1 MSEKELVEDLPLDVK
16 DKMLYKIDEIVD
28 KRIWYKLEP
37 FYSYDAIDRISKL
50 EDFYFDN
57 YLEAHREKIVRIFL
71 QISLSYDCFIED
83 ESLYPDKIDPRM
95 EDYDYVHIEDMDID
109 YLANLIRNIE
119 PCGEY
124 YCTRFYFWE
133 IDSVIEINTL
143 KSIYVF
149 TESKEF
155 LNLLEKLATA
165 EGLYL
170 YEENYSVE
178 DSKKINELLDKYVR
192 EDDTLSDDF
201 GDEQGL
207 ANYNLKNIE
216 SAIKKTTKDE
226 NDE

>member
-1 MSEKELVEDLPLDVK
+1 MSEKELVEDLPLEVK

-28 KRIWYKLEP
+28 KSIWYKLAP

-57 YLEAHREKIVRIFL
+57 YLESYLEKIVRIFL

-83 ESLYPDKIDPRM
+83 HSLYPDKIDPRM
-95 EDYDYVHIEDMDID
+95 DDYDYVHIEDMSVE

-124 YCTRFYFWE
+124 FCTRFYFWE

-170 YEENYSVE
+170 YEEHYSVE
-178 DSKKINELLDKYVR
+178 DSEKLNELLDKYVR
-192 EDDTLSDDF
+192 DDEISSDDD
-201 GDEQGL
+201 GNEQGL

-216 SAIKKTTKDE
+216 SAIKKITKDE